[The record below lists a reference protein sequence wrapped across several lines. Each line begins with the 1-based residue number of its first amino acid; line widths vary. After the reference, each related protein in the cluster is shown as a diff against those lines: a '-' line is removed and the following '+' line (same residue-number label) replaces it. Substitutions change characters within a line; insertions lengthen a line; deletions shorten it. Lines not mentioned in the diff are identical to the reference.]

1 MMQNSA
7 LPYVVLISLMWGSGY
22 VFLKLID
29 GAMPPFWLTSLRL
42 GLCVPVLLLVW
53 ALLTTERLA
62 DLRLR
67 DAAVIATTNG
77 WLPNV
82 LAAMAVERLPASEA
96 GMLHAL
102 TPVFTGLLAALLLAD
117 ERLTRGILAGL
128 AVGFLGVALIAASG
142 EVGQGDMLG
151 RVLMIG
157 VALSFAAGSVYARA
171 IKTRTPALLSASQL
185 GLATLVALA
194 ISVVLG
200 EARPLPG
207 DGVAVASLVMLA
219 LFSTAAPAVLF
230 LMLVRRHKAVR
241 IGGVSYL
248 QPVWAIV
255 LGAALLGETITALQG
270 VGLLAVLWGVWL
282 VTKG

>member
-1 MMQNSA
+1 MRNSA
-7 LPYVVLISLMWGSGY
+7 LPFVVLISLMWGSGY

-29 GAMPPFWLTSLRL
+29 GALPPFWLTSLRL

-53 ALLTTERLA
+53 ALFTTEKLSE
-62 DLRLR
+62 LRLR

-142 EVGQGDMLG
+142 DVGEGDMLG
-151 RVLMIG
+151 RALMIG
-157 VALSFAAGSVYARA
+157 VAFSFAAGSVYARA

-185 GLATLVALA
+185 SIATLAALMF
-194 ISVVLG
+194 SVFLG
-200 EARPLPG
+200 EARPLPSG
-207 DGVAVASLVMLA
+207 ASVQVALVLLA
-219 LFSTAAPAVLF
+219 WFSTAAPAVLF
-230 LMLVRRHKAVR
+230 LILVRSHQAVR

-255 LGAALLGETITALQG
+255 LGGLLLGETVTLLQG

>member
-1 MMQNSA
+1 MRHSA

-22 VFLKLID
+22 IFLKLID
-29 GAMPPFWLTSLRL
+29 AALPPFWLTSLRL

-53 ALLTTERLA
+53 VFLTHEKLA

-77 WLPNV
+77 WLPNA
-82 LAAMAVERLPASEA
+82 LAALAVARLPASEA

-128 AVGFLGVALIAASG
+128 AVGFLGVALIAATA
-142 EVGQGDMLG
+142 EVGTGDSLG
-151 RVLMIG
+151 RLYMIG
-157 VALSFAAGSVYARA
+157 VAFSFAAGSVYARA
-171 IKTRTPALLSASQL
+171 IKSRTPALLSATQL
-185 GLATLVALA
+185 SIATLAALT
-194 ISVVLG
+194 ISTLLG
-200 EARPLPG
+200 EAKPLPT
-207 DGVAVASLVMLA
+207 DTLTQVSLVALA

-230 LMLVRRHKAVR
+230 LIVIRNHQAVR

-248 QPVWAIV
+248 QPVWAIL
-255 LGAALLGETITALQG
+255 LGWALLGETITPLQG

-282 VTKG
+282 VTRG